1 MVICAAGAVHGSV
14 SPAARLYPKFPI
26 ILTLQDSPDTNFLI
40 FLHRAAESSHNRH
53 RDIRFNEIYL
63 LNIHSVATLHAKTK
77 TI

>member
-40 FLHRAAESSHNRH
+40 FSTVQLNPRTTDTETYDLMRY
-53 RDIRFNEIYL
+53 IY
-63 LNIHSVATLHAKTK
+63 
-77 TI
+77 